1 MMRLPRGIYGITDTG
16 YTIKDHV
23 DAARAFLEGGVR
35 VVQYRR
41 KEGSIRVMLEE
52 ARAIR
57 RLCNE
62 FGAVFIVDDRVDIAV
77 LSDADGVHVG
87 LEDAPVDVLRSKFGG
102 LIIGASASTVEEALD
117 GQRAGADYIGAG
129 SVFPSPTRPDYRVTG
144 IDGLRSIVRAV
155 GIPVYAIGG
164 ITLESIPA
172 IKTTG
177 AWGAAVISG
186 ILAAK
191 NPVEMAKAFV
201 AAWENS

>member
-1 MMRLPRGIYGITDTG
+1 MRLPRGIYGITDAS
-16 YTIKDHV
+16 YTIKNHV

-35 VVQYRR
+35 IVQYRR

-62 FGAVFIVDDRVDIAV
+62 YGAVFIVDDRVDIAI

-87 LEDAPVDVLRSKFGG
+87 LDDAPVDEIRRRFGG
-102 LIIGASASTVEEALD
+102 LIIGASASTVDEAVQ
-117 GQRAGADYIGAG
+117 GERAGANYIGAG
-129 SVFPSPTRPDYRVTG
+129 SVFPSPTRPDYRITG
-144 IDGLRSIVRAV
+144 LDGLRSIVRSV
-155 GIPVYAIGG
+155 SIPVYAIGG

-172 IKTTG
+172 IKATG

-191 NPVEMAKAFV
+191 DPVKMARAFV
-201 AAWENS
+201 EAWENA